1 MAGGEKSCVAHGDDI
16 ISPIPRFYL
25 PLTSGCPLQ
34 AGPRSLRHYT
44 NQSNTPLILDPGG
57 WWNPS
62 VPSSQGLRVRFGVEF
77 LFGSDCHVVSAPS
90 VVWKSGLG
98 FHVKE
103 RTFCI
108 PGPRGTRG
116 GEGNG
121 LHEAGE
127 GREREEARPE
137 LEVDRKHRPSQKSIV
152 GSAPQRAPSA
162 GVKSPGRVLGCVWET
177 HKTFTSRARRRTR
190 IDKTRAGR
198 VCRVPYESSSLRV
211 KLGSS

>member
-1 MAGGEKSCVAHGDDI
+1 MVESFCPIITGFACTIWRRISIWVRLSRRLRALRRVEIRSWISRERKDVLHTRTARDARGGGERA
-16 ISPIPRFYL
+16 
-25 PLTSGCPLQ
+25 
-34 AGPRSLRHYT
+34 
-44 NQSNTPLILDPGG
+44 
-57 WWNPS
+57 
-62 VPSSQGLRVRFGVEF
+62 
-77 LFGSDCHVVSAPS
+77 
-90 VVWKSGLG
+90 
-98 FHVKE
+98 
-103 RTFCI
+103 
-108 PGPRGTRG
+108 TRG
-116 GEGNG
+116 RR
-121 LHEAGE
+121 